1 MAALPPFDD
10 RDGFIWFNGKQVPWR
25 EAKGHVLS
33 HGLHYASLVFE
44 GVRVYNGRVF
54 KLVEHTARLFKSAEI
69 MGMKIPYTQAQ
80 INDAC
85 REMVAVSKLAN
96 AYIRPFAWRGSE
108 MMAVSAQN
116 TKIHTA
122 IAVWEWPSYFTPEA
136 RLRGLRL
143 AWAPYKRPSPE
154 TEPVHAKAAGLY
166 MICTISKHAVEAK
179 GYDDALML
187 DYRGRIAEST
197 GSNIFLVQNGELHTP
212 DPDCFLNGITRQT
225 VVDLAKK
232 RGIKVHERTIMPDE
246 LAKTQEIFLTGTA
259 AEVTP
264 VSGIEGHK
272 FTVGPVTRALM
283 EDYDKLVRAP
293 EATVSAA

>member
-1 MAALPPFDD
+1 MAGPSIPFDD
-10 RDGFIWFNGKQVPWR
+10 RDGVIWFDGAQLPWR
-25 EAKGHVLS
+25 DAKIHVLN
-33 HGLHYASLVFE
+33 HGLHYASVVFE
-44 GVRVYNGRVF
+44 GVRVYNGRIF
-54 KLVEHTARLFKSAEI
+54 KCEEHTARLFKSAEVL
-69 MGMKIPYTQAQ
+69 GMTIPYTEAQ

-85 REMVAVSKLAN
+85 RDMVKASKLAN
-96 AYIRPFAWRGSE
+96 AYIRPVCWRGSE
-108 MMAVSAQN
+108 MMAVAAQA

-187 DYRGRIAEST
+187 DYRGRLAEST
-197 GSNIFLVQNGELHTP
+197 GSNLFLVQNGELHTP

-225 VVDLAKK
+225 VIDLAKK
-232 RGIKVHERTIMPDE
+232 RGIKVHERAIMPEE
-246 LAKTQEIFLTGTA
+246 LSKTQEIFVTGTA

-264 VSGIEGHK
+264 VSEIEGHK
-272 FTVGPVTRALM
+272 FIVGPVTRALM
-283 EDYDKLVRAP
+283 DDYDKLVRG
-293 EATVSAA
+293 EAAVSVA

>member
-10 RDGFIWFNGKQVPWR
+10 RDGFVWVNGAQVPWR
-25 EAKGHVLS
+25 EAKGHLLS

-44 GVRVYNGRVF
+44 GVRVYNGNIF
-54 KLVEHTARLFKSAEI
+54 KLAEHTARLFNSADLL
-69 MGMKIPYTQAQ
+69 GMKIPFTPAQ

-85 REMVAVSKLAN
+85 KEMVAVSKLAN

-116 TKIHTA
+116 TRIHTA

-154 TEPVHAKAAGLY
+154 TEPVHAKASGLY

-197 GSNIFLVQNGELHTP
+197 GSNIFLVQNGEIHTP

-225 VVDLAKK
+225 VIDLAKQ
-232 RGIKVHERTIMPDE
+232 RGLKVHVRAIMPNE
-246 LAKTQEIFLTGTA
+246 LAKTQEIFVTGTA

-264 VSGIEGHK
+264 VSEIEGHK
-272 FTVGPVTRALM
+272 FIVGPVTRALM

-293 EATVSAA
+293 VTVGAA

>member
-1 MAALPPFDD
+1 MALPPFDD
-10 RDGFIWFNGKQVPWR
+10 RDGFIWVNGQQVPWR
-25 EAKGHVLS
+25 DAKGHILS
-33 HGLHYASLVFE
+33 HGLHYASVVFE
-44 GVRVYNGRVF
+44 GVRVYNGRIF
-54 KLVEHTARLFKSAEI
+54 KLAEHTARLFKSAEI
-69 MGMKIPYTQAQ
+69 LGMKIPYTQAQ

-85 REMVAVSKLAN
+85 REMVTVAKVSD

-143 AWAPYKRPSPE
+143 AWAPYKRPSAE
-154 TEPVHAKAAGLY
+154 TEPVHAKASGLY

-197 GSNIFLVQNGELHTP
+197 GANIFLVQNGELHTP

-225 VVDLAKK
+225 VIELAKR
-232 RGIKVHERTIMPDE
+232 RGIKVHERAIMPDE

-264 VSGIEGHK
+264 VSEVEGHK
-272 FTVGPVTRALM
+272 FTVGPVTRMLM
-283 EDYDKLVRAP
+283 EDYDKEVRAP
-293 EATVSAA
+293 EAAVSAA

>member
-1 MAALPPFDD
+1 MALPPFDD
-10 RDGFIWFNGKQVPWR
+10 RDGFIWLNGQQVPWR
-25 EAKGHVLS
+25 DAKGHILS
-33 HGLHYASLVFE
+33 HGLHYASVVFE
-44 GVRVYNGRVF
+44 GVRVYNGRIF

-69 MGMKIPYTQAQ
+69 LGMKIPYAQAQ

-85 REMVAVSKLAN
+85 REMVAVAKVSD

-143 AWAPYKRPSPE
+143 AWAPYKRPSAE
-154 TEPVHAKAAGLY
+154 TEPVHAKASGLY

-225 VVDLAKK
+225 VIELARK
-232 RGIKVHERTIMPDE
+232 RGLKVHERAILPEE
-246 LAKTQEIFLTGTA
+246 LSKTQEIFLTGTA

-264 VSGIEGHK
+264 VSEVEGHK
-272 FTVGPVTRALM
+272 FTVGPITRALM

-293 EATVSAA
+293 VAAVSAA

>member
-10 RDGFIWFNGKQVPWR
+10 RDGFIWVNGAQVPWR
-25 EAKGHVLS
+25 EAKGHLLS

-44 GVRVYNGRVF
+44 GVRVYNGNIF
-54 KLVEHTARLFKSAEI
+54 KLDEHTARLFNSADLL
-69 MGMKIPYTQAQ
+69 GMKIPFTPAQ

-85 REMVAVSKLAN
+85 KEMVAVSKLAN

-116 TKIHTA
+116 TRIHTA

-154 TEPVHAKAAGLY
+154 TEPVHAKASGLY

-197 GSNIFLVQNGELHTP
+197 GSNIFLVQNGEIHTP

-225 VVDLAKK
+225 VIDLAKK
-232 RGIKVHERTIMPDE
+232 RGLKVHVRAIMPDE
-246 LAKTQEIFLTGTA
+246 LAKTQEIFVTGTA

-264 VSGIEGHK
+264 VSEIEGHK
-272 FTVGPVTRALM
+272 FIVGPVTRALM

-293 EATVSAA
+293 VTVGAA

>member
-1 MAALPPFDD
+1 MAAPSIPFDD
-10 RDGFIWFNGKQVPWR
+10 RAGVIWFDGALVPWR
-25 EAKGHVLS
+25 DAKIHVLN
-33 HGLHYASLVFE
+33 HGLHYASVVFE
-44 GVRVYNGRVF
+44 GVRVYNGRIF
-54 KLVEHTARLFKSAEI
+54 KCEEHTARLFKSAEVL
-69 MGMKIPYTQAQ
+69 GMTIPYTEAQ

-85 REMVAVSKLAN
+85 RDMVKASKLAN
-96 AYIRPFAWRGSE
+96 AYIRPICWRGSE
-108 MMAVSAQN
+108 MMAVAAQA

-187 DYRGRIAEST
+187 DYRGRLAEST
-197 GSNIFLVQNGELHTP
+197 GSNLFLVQNGELHTP

-225 VVDLAKK
+225 VVKLARAK
-232 RGIKVHERTIMPDE
+232 GIEVIERHIKPEE
-246 LAKTQEIFLTGTA
+246 LTGFAECFLTGSA

-264 VSGIEGHK
+264 VSEIGEYR
-272 FTVGPVTRALM
+272 FTPGKLSLALM
-283 EDYDKLVRAP
+283 DDYARMVRR
-293 EATVSAA
+293 ETVHA